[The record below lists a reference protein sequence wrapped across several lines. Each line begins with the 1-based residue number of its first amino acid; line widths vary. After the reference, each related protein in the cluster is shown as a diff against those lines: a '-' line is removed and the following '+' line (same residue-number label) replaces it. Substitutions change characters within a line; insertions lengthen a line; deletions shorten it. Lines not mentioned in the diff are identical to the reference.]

1 MLVRLDGYERH
12 PPPHRYPDAGLLP
25 DDSREIAHLAALLL
39 RIVLRIQR
47 RDDAFVR
54 DQRARSGR
62 EGQDDLSLLV
72 NLGTVR
78 NVVGLSRAVLT
89 GSRGR

>member
-1 MLVRLDGYERH
+1 
-12 PPPHRYPDAGLLP
+12 
-25 DDSREIAHLAALLL
+25 LLL

-62 EGQDDLSLLV
+62 EWQDDLSLLV
-72 NLGTVR
+72 GLGTVR
-78 NVVGLSRAVLT
+78 NVVGLSRTVLT